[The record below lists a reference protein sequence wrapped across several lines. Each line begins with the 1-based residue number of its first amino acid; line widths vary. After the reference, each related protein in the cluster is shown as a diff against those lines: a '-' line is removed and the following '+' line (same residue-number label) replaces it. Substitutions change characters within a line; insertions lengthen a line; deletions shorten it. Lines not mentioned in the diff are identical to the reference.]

1 MAARHGRAGL
11 ASIRRRSAIVRRESR
26 PPGAALYIGSCILA
40 FRLPGNDSLKGKRR
54 ASRSLIE
61 RLRHRFNVAAAE
73 VDAVGEHRRLVIG
86 VVCVSNDYSHA
97 AEMLDKAAAFAEAHP
112 SDAELVSVE
121 RSVDAADRG

>member
-1 MAARHGRAGL
+1 M
-11 ASIRRRSAIVRRESR
+11 
-26 PPGAALYIGSCILA
+26 YIGSCRLT

-61 RLRHRFNVAAAE
+61 RLRQRFNLAAAE

-97 AEMLDKAAAFAEAHP
+97 AEMLDKATAFAEAHP
-112 SDAELVSVE
+112 TDAELVSVE
-121 RSVDAADRG
+121 RSVDSGDWG